1 MCVKG
6 FDTMKYI
13 GFALLAVLA
22 VLILLIAI
30 AAIKAVKIKAK
41 PNTNA
46 PAINPTDEEA
56 NDYAKKLSEM
66 VKIPTISLRGNTDL
80 TQFYRL
86 HEVMKNNF
94 PLIFS
99 KLECTEIEGNLLFR
113 WRGKDPKRNGLLLM
127 GHQDVVT
134 ADEPNWERDPFSGEI
149 AEGNIHG
156 RGSMD
161 CKSTVFSEFQAIEE
175 LLQEGFEPPC
185 DIYLAT
191 AVDEEISGDGAP
203 KLVNYL
209 KENGVH
215 LDVAMDE
222 GGAILKDQLPTMK
235 GWCAAIGLLE
245 KGYIDLKV
253 IAKGKG
259 GHSSTPKSNTPLAR
273 LSKFVAD
280 IEKDKPF
287 KAEISGAVYAML
299 DEAAPF
305 LGFPLRMVLGN
316 MWLFKGLLT
325 KVLPMV
331 SPMCNAF
338 VKTTFCCTMA
348 EGSHTPNVI
357 PSEAYIVCNLRTS
370 PHQNV
375 EESLAVLKRYA
386 DKYDLEFEIIHARNA
401 SNTVDYKGEEF
412 GYLKKCLN
420 ECYPDAGVI
429 PYLMTGGTDCRHYE
443 DIADNCLRFCPI
455 KMSNEQLA
463 AMHAANESIGVKEV
477 ADCVKFYKYYIKNH
491 K

>member
-1 MCVKG
+1 
-6 FDTMKYI
+6 MKYI
-13 GFALLAVLA
+13 GLALLAILA
-22 VLILLIAI
+22 ILVLLIVI
-30 AAIKAVKIKAK
+30 AAIKAAKIKAK
-41 PNTNA
+41 PNNNA
-46 PAINPTDEEA
+46 PAINPTEDEA

-66 VKIPTISLRGNTDL
+66 VKVPTISLRGNTDL
-80 TQFYRL
+80 SEFYKL
-86 HEVMKNNF
+86 HKVMKNNF

-99 KLECTEIEGNLLFR
+99 KLERTEIEGNLLFR
-113 WRGKDPKRNGLLLM
+113 WKGTDPKRNGILLM

-134 ADEPNWERDPFSGEI
+134 ADEPNWEKDPFSGEI
-149 AEGNIHG
+149 ADGNIHG
-156 RGSMD
+156 RGAMD

-175 LLQEGFEPPC
+175 LLAEGYEPPC

-209 KENGVH
+209 KEKGVH

-222 GGAILKDQLPTMK
+222 GGAILKDQLPTMN

-259 GHSSTPKSNTPLAR
+259 GHSSTPKSNTPMAR
-273 LSKFVAD
+273 LAKFVAD
-280 IEKDKPF
+280 VEKDKPF

-299 DEAAPF
+299 TEAAPY

-375 EESLAVLKRYA
+375 DESLAVLKKYA

-401 SNTVDYKGEEF
+401 SSTVDYKGEEF

-443 DIADNCLRFCPI
+443 AVADNCLRFCPI

>member
-1 MCVKG
+1 
-6 FDTMKYI
+6 MKYI
-13 GFALLAVLA
+13 GFALLVVLA
-22 VLILLIAI
+22 VLVVLIVI
-30 AAIKAVKIKAK
+30 AAMKAVKIKAK
-41 PNTNA
+41 PNTST
-46 PAINPTDEEA
+46 PAINPTEEEA
-56 NDYAKKLSEM
+56 NTYAKKLSEM
-66 VKIPTISLRGNTDL
+66 VKVPTISLRGNEDL
-80 TQFYRL
+80 TQFYKL
-86 HEVMKNNF
+86 HEVMKENF
-94 PLIFS
+94 PLVFS

-113 WRGKDPKRNGLLLM
+113 WPGKDPKRNGLLLM

-149 AEGNIHG
+149 IDGNIHG
-156 RGSMD
+156 RGAMD

-209 KENGVH
+209 KSKGVR

-287 KAEISGAVYAML
+287 KAEISGPVYAML
-299 DEAAPF
+299 DEAAPY

-325 KVLPMV
+325 KVLPLV

-338 VKTTFCCTMA
+338 TRTTFCCTMA
-348 EGSHTPNVI
+348 GGSNTPNVI

-375 EESLAVLKRYA
+375 DESLAVLKKYA

-401 SNTVDYKGEEF
+401 SNCVDYKGEEF

-420 ECYPDAGVI
+420 ECYPDASVI

-443 DIADNCLRFCPI
+443 DVADNCLRFCPI

-463 AMHAANESIGVKEV
+463 AMHAANESIGVWEV
-477 ADCVKFYKYYIKNH
+477 AHCVKFYKHYIKNH

>member
-1 MCVKG
+1 
-6 FDTMKYI
+6 MKYI
-13 GFALLAVLA
+13 GFALLAILAILVL
-22 VLILLIAI
+22 LLII
-30 AAIKAVKIKAK
+30 AAIKAAKIKAK
-41 PNTNA
+41 PNNNA
-46 PAINPTDEEA
+46 PAINPTEDEA

-66 VKIPTISLRGNTDL
+66 VKVPTISLRGNTDL
-80 TQFYRL
+80 SEFYKL
-86 HEVMKNNF
+86 HEVMKANF

-99 KLECTEIEGNLLFR
+99 KLERTEIEGNLLFR
-113 WRGKDPKRNGLLLM
+113 WEGADPKRNGILLM

-134 ADEPNWERDPFSGEI
+134 ADEPNWEKDPFSGEI
-149 AEGNIHG
+149 ADGNIHG
-156 RGSMD
+156 RGAMD

-175 LLQEGFEPPC
+175 LLAEGYEPPC

-209 KENGVH
+209 KEKGVH

-222 GGAILKDQLPTMK
+222 GGAILKDQLPTMN

-259 GHSSTPKSNTPLAR
+259 GHSSTPKSNTPMAR
-273 LSKFVAD
+273 LAKFVAD

-299 DEAAPF
+299 TEAAPY

-325 KVLPMV
+325 KALPMI

-338 VKTTFCCTMA
+338 TKTTFCCTMA

-375 EESLAVLKRYA
+375 DESLAVLKKYA

-420 ECYPDAGVI
+420 ECYPDASVI

-443 DIADNCLRFCPI
+443 AVADNCLRFCPI

>member
-1 MCVKG
+1 
-6 FDTMKYI
+6 MKYI
-13 GFALLAVLA
+13 GLALLAILA
-22 VLILLIAI
+22 ILVLLIVI
-30 AAIKAVKIKAK
+30 AAIKAAKIKAK
-41 PNTNA
+41 PNNNA
-46 PAINPTDEEA
+46 PAINPTEDEA

-66 VKIPTISLRGNTDL
+66 VKVPTISLRGNTDL
-80 TQFYRL
+80 SEFYKL

-113 WRGKDPKRNGLLLM
+113 WPGKDPKRNGLLLM

-134 ADEPNWERDPFSGEI
+134 ADEPNWEKDPFSGEI
-149 AEGNIHG
+149 VDGNIHG
-156 RGSMD
+156 RGAMD

-175 LLQEGFEPPC
+175 LLAEGFEPPC

-209 KENGVH
+209 KEKGVH

-222 GGAILKDQLPTMK
+222 GGAILKDQLPTMN

-299 DEAAPF
+299 TEAAPY

-348 EGSHTPNVI
+348 EGSQTPNVI

-375 EESLAVLKRYA
+375 EESLAVLKKYA

-443 DIADNCLRFCPI
+443 AVADNCLRFCPI

-477 ADCVKFYKYYIKNH
+477 ANCVKFYKYYIKNH